1 MNKDVLRKKGETT
14 SQNRNVFSIRWG
26 SNQEDNFPYI
36 LEKVK
41 IIINEN
47 LKKDEKIR
55 QKYEWL
61 KSYLEESRGEI
72 E

>member
-1 MNKDVLRKKGETT
+1 LNKDVLRKKGETT
-14 SQNRNVFSIRWG
+14 SQNGDVFSIRWE

-47 LKKDEKIR
+47 LNKDEKIR

-61 KSYLEESRGEI
+61 KSYLEESRGET